1 MPKILFFTSED
12 TYAVSSLI
20 ENTTT
25 AVMKKIIFNLSVVI
39 AFIAI
44 LTSCTKEEGVDD
56 QGNSTGSNPA
66 ASKNGGLIINITWST
81 PQLILACGAM
91 AFVDVEFQGPTSNF
105 SRTYKQSPV
114 RIDERLPIGKY
125 TYTIIKKPVT
135 GCSNFTPIVKTGT
148 FTINSCPA
156 LCGNAT
162 NLKFT
167 LD

>member
-1 MPKILFFTSED
+1 MTKGVTLLLATSGYFSGKPEI
-12 TYAVSSLI
+12 AQNFI
-20 ENTTT
+20 I
-25 AVMKKIIFNLSVVI
+25 VMIIVEVVI
-39 AFIAI
+39 LTIA
-44 LTSCTKEEGVDD
+44 S
-56 QGNSTGSNPA
+56 
-66 ASKNGGLIINITWST
+66 GLIINITWST

-125 TYTIIKKPVT
+125 TYTITKKPVT

-162 NLKFT
+162 SLRFT